1 MVYRSTASRTRSIT
15 AKRISE
21 HYADFGVESLP
32 LDCAS
37 FLRLTL
43 AAVTRA
49 RGPREDAEAE
59 EEGHAAHDA
68 ANIRALFE
76 VSLRWKVEC
85 PECNREKF
93 KTLLENPLENC

>member
-1 MVYRSTASRTRSIT
+1 MVYRSTASRPRSIT

-49 RGPREDAEAE
+49 RGPREEAE
-59 EEGHAAHDA
+59 EEEDGHAAHDA

-93 KTLLENPLENC
+93 KTPLENCWKPS